1 MTQDMSG
8 VIVPKSDQIN
18 ADDFVA
24 GPRSYKIKSVAISP
38 GSEQPVTIELEGSKP
53 WRPCKSMSRLL
64 VAAWG
69 ADAKEYAGRSV
80 TLYKDPKVKWGGL
93 EVGGIRVS
101 HLSHIDREMVVALT
115 MTKGKRAPYTVK
127 PLKADV
133 APLKVVEKG
142 GVDNV
147 EVTSFDFAAF
157 ENVVKLGLLAAENA
171 EETTAWWNSLL
182 NQRKAAGAADKERAI
197 AIATKVKEKI
207 AALEAGD
214 SSKEELF

>member
-1 MTQDMSG
+1 MTQDMSS
-8 VIVPKSDQIN
+8 VIEPRSDQIN

-133 APLKVVEKG
+133 APLKVVERS
-142 GVDNV
+142 VLP
-147 EVTSFDFAAF
+147 EATAFDFPAF
-157 ENVVKLGLLAAENA
+157 ENIVTVALTTAENA
-171 EETTAWWNSLL
+171 KETTDWWNSLL
-182 NQRKAAGAADKERAI
+182 PLRKQAGAADKERAI

-207 AALEAGD
+207 AALEAGNA
-214 SSKEELF
+214 EEAPF

>member
-1 MTQDMSG
+1 MTQDMSS
-8 VIVPKSDQIN
+8 VIEPRSDQIN

-69 ADAKEYAGRSV
+69 ADAKEYAGRIV

-133 APLKVVEKG
+133 APLKVVEKPAASEG
-142 GVDNV
+142 
-147 EVTSFDFAAF
+147 FDFAAF

-182 NQRKAAGAADKERAI
+182 TQRKAAGAADKDRAI

-207 AALEAGD
+207 AALEAGNA
-214 SSKEELF
+214 EEAPF